1 MPGMALVWWKHPFVT
16 CDDLAYPSAALG
28 PLSLLSPLA
37 SDFARLCSQQAF
49 VGDHY
54 SHFMS
59 LHITSF
65 SHMFYVLGIF
75 RCKVEISVEIF
86 GPTLIEWSVVSW
98 EKVTPSMVKSPC
110 FSHCNLSQLYL
121 WICFELQGCLGLQTR
136 TNHPF
141 LVPKIAASQLKLS
154 TELPWNRGCRRRFCP
169 HRSPRK
175 VERRGVARQ
184 TSWSKH
190 NLLYLFLGGKMS
202 KQHSI
207 WSKMSIELKTI
218 LCFSFWKFF
227 FGAIHLHTGKDQT
240 WSLEV

>member
-37 SDFARLCSQQAF
+37 FQISPVSVPNRPLLGIIIVTSC
-49 VGDHY
+49 
-54 SHFMS
+54 HFIS
-59 LHITSF
+59 LHF

-98 EKVTPSMVKSPC
+98 EKGTPSMVKSPC
-110 FSHCNLSQLYL
+110 FSLCNLSQLYL

-190 NLLYLFLGGKMS
+190 NLFYLFWVAK
-202 KQHSI
+202 
-207 WSKMSIELKTI
+207 
-218 LCFSFWKFF
+218 C
-227 FGAIHLHTGKDQT
+227 A
-240 WSLEV
+240 

>member
-1 MPGMALVWWKHPFVT
+1 
-16 CDDLAYPSAALG
+16 
-28 PLSLLSPLA
+28 
-37 SDFARLCSQQAF
+37 
-49 VGDHY
+49 
-54 SHFMS
+54 
-59 LHITSF
+59 
-65 SHMFYVLGIF
+65 MFYVLGIF
-75 RCKVEISVEIF
+75 RCKVQISVEIF

-98 EKVTPSMVKSPC
+98 EKGTPHMVKSPC
-110 FSHCNLSQLYL
+110 LSHCNLSQLYL

-141 LVPKIAASQLKLS
+141 LVPKIAAAQLKLS

-190 NLLYLFLGGKMS
+190 NLFYLFLGGKMS

-207 WSKMSIELKTI
+207 WSKMSIELKTTMFLMLKI
-218 LCFSFWKFF
+218 LFWGDSLAYWKWGPNMKFGSARVICVLFFHRPYFKCLVGFLFGESATVFGRDWRANPSMAIWWPVEMVIFSVS
-227 FGAIHLHTGKDQT
+227 IRIY
-240 WSLEV
+240 